1 MFNYKKRR
9 QYKYKL
15 YSDVV
20 YETDYKLDYPY
31 DNGLISISVS
41 GRLTIGAG
49 YSWDGPSGP
58 TFDSKNFMRGS
69 LVHDALYQ
77 LMREKI
83 LPQSAREKADKI
95 LIEICIKS
103 GMSKFRAWYIYKGV
117 RLAGASAAKPDLL
130 SAP

>member
-20 YETDYKLDYPY
+20 YETDYKLDNAY
-31 DNGLISISVS
+31 DNGLISISVN
-41 GRLTIGAG
+41 GLLTICAG

-58 TFDSKNFMRGS
+58 TLDTKNFMRGS

-83 LPQSAREKADKI
+83 LPQSAREEADNI
-95 LIEICIKS
+95 LREICIKS
-103 GMSKFRAWYIYKGV
+103 GMSTFRAWYIYKGV